1 MKTKQR
7 GILTLLL
14 AFIVHLT
21 FAQQKTISGT
31 VTDQDGIPL
40 PGVNILV
47 QGTTTGTQTDF
58 DGKYTISASS
68 GQVLL
73 FTYLGQTPTSRTVS
87 NSNVINV
94 QMQEDAEALQEVIVT
109 GLGISKKEK
118 AIGYAV
124 QKVTGESIDNAKEVN
139 IVNSLQG
146 KVAGV
151 QIQGSSSTL
160 GGSSRITIR
169 GSNSFLG
176 NNQPLFV
183 IDGVPVSNQSF
194 SSSSQERGFGGG
206 NYDYGN
212 SASDIDPSSIKT
224 MSVLKGAAATAI
236 YGSRGANGVILIT
249 TKNGSDKKGLGV
261 TFDSSITIDEVRNL
275 IPHQRMYG
283 GGSSYDTPSGFNEFT
298 QDGVAYL
305 APNYG
310 KDGSWGPKF
319 DPNVNVRHW
328 DSWDPGASN
337 YKETRPWVAP
347 DNTYDSF
354 FNTGVTLMNS
364 VSLSG
369 ANEKGSFRLGYSN
382 VDQTGTTPNGA
393 LQRNTVNLNTTYNLT
408 EKLKAGVTMSYIKTE
423 AQNRNITG
431 YSNGNPL
438 QGFNQWWQTQLDVE
452 RIKNQQNTTEGNQ
465 YTWNPK
471 GIVTDASGNLT
482 SFDPTPNYFDNPSWV
497 RNNFMQEDTRNRV
510 FGNANFSYAITDNL
524 SLSSQFGTDISQFSL
539 MEGIPF
545 RSVDPSKY
553 VETERKFQENNFEVR
568 LNYQKDFSEDF
579 TFSGI
584 LGANRM
590 RQFTKRITAATSGG
604 LVVDRFYNISNSSAA
619 ANTDTYEA
627 NKGINSI
634 FGSTSFGFKD
644 MLFLDLSARND
655 WSSTLPKKNNSYFY
669 PAASISFALS
679 ELDFI
684 KGSNVVNFVKL
695 RASIAQAGND
705 ADPYRLSDVYSPL
718 TPNFGSFP
726 MYTVPNSQQNPDLVN
741 ELTTETEFGILVK
754 LFNSRLSIDASY
766 YDRLTEDQIFNVPT
780 SSSTGYSSK
789 LLNAGSMKNSG
800 FEFQI
805 NGTPIQTENF
815 RWDIGLNLTQQKNEV
830 VELLKDENGET
841 LVESINMGGTW
852 AADLRIQEGKPYM
865 AMYGQDYIYDDNG
878 NKVVGDDGAYL
889 FTDDRVYLGSAIA
902 DWVGGVSTSFTY
914 KNFTLSGLID
924 FQEGGIIHSTSLQW
938 AKYSGM
944 HPETVAFNGESDT
957 RANGMVLPGVTSTGA
972 VNTTRIDPQTYYQ
985 TYWNRAAPNVYDASF
1000 IKFRDVRLSYS
1011 LPAKVLKDLPF
1022 TSVNLSVFGR
1032 NLAIISADVPYIDP
1046 QVITGSGNVQGLENA
1061 QVPPTRSFGVNLS
1074 AKF

>member
-1 MKTKQR
+1 
-7 GILTLLL
+7 
-14 AFIVHLT
+14 
-21 FAQQKTISGT
+21 
-31 VTDQDGIPL
+31 
-40 PGVNILV
+40 
-47 QGTTTGTQTDF
+47 
-58 DGKYTISASS
+58 
-68 GQVLL
+68 
-73 FTYLGQTPTSRTVS
+73 
-87 NSNVINV
+87 
-94 QMQEDAEALQEVIVT
+94 
-109 GLGISKKEK
+109 
-118 AIGYAV
+118 
-124 QKVTGESIDNAKEVN
+124 
-139 IVNSLQG
+139 
-146 KVAGV
+146 
-151 QIQGSSSTL
+151 
-160 GGSSRITIR
+160 
-169 GSNSFLG
+169 
-176 NNQPLFV
+176 
-183 IDGVPVSNQSF
+183 
-194 SSSSQERGFGGG
+194 
-206 NYDYGN
+206 
-212 SASDIDPSSIKT
+212 
-224 MSVLKGAAATAI
+224 
-236 YGSRGANGVILIT
+236 
-249 TKNGSDKKGLGV
+249 
-261 TFDSSITIDEVRNL
+261 
-275 IPHQRMYG
+275 
-283 GGSSYDTPSGFNEFT
+283 
-298 QDGVAYL
+298 
-305 APNYG
+305 
-310 KDGSWGPKF
+310 
-319 DPNVNVRHW
+319 
-328 DSWDPGASN
+328 
-337 YKETRPWVAP
+337 
-347 DNTYDSF
+347 
-354 FNTGVTLMNS
+354 MNS

-382 VDQTGTTPNGA
+382 IDQTGTTPNGA

-438 QGFNQWWQTQLDVE
+438 QGFTQWWQTQLDV
-452 RIKNQQNTTEGNQ
+452 KKLKYQQNTTEGYQ

-471 GIVTDASGNLT
+471 GIITDDSGNLT
-482 SFDPTPNYFDNPSWV
+482 AFDPNPNYFDNPSWV

-510 FGNANFSYAITDNL
+510 FGNANFSYAINDNL
-524 SLSSQFGTDISQFSL
+524 SISSQFGTDISQFSL

-553 VETERKFQENNFEVR
+553 VKTERKFQENNFEVR
-568 LNYQKDFSEDF
+568 LKYQKKISEDF

-865 AMYGQDYIYDDNG
+865 TLYGQDYIYDDSRLQIFA
-878 NKVVGDDGAYL
+878 DDA
-889 FTDDRVYLGSAIA
+889 
-902 DWVGGVSTSFTY
+902 
-914 KNFTLSGLID
+914 TLEGYPYGLESNPSGLITAKMSSN
-924 FQEGGIIHSTSLQW
+924 IASL
-938 AKYSGM
+938 M
-944 HPETVAFNGESDT
+944 HLQLG
-957 RANGMVLPGVTSTGA
+957 
-972 VNTTRIDPQTYYQ
+972 
-985 TYWNRAAPNVYDASF
+985 
-1000 IKFRDVRLSYS
+1000 
-1011 LPAKVLKDLPF
+1011 
-1022 TSVNLSVFGR
+1022 
-1032 NLAIISADVPYIDP
+1032 
-1046 QVITGSGNVQGLENA
+1046 
-1061 QVPPTRSFGVNLS
+1061 
-1074 AKF
+1074 